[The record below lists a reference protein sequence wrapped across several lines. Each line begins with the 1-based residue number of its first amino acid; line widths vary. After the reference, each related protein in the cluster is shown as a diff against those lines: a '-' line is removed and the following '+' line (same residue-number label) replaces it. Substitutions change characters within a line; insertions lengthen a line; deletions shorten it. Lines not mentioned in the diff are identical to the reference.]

1 MKTNFIPFRQTAQGG
16 YAETIRSFYL
26 GSVLIRRKGVSTFR
40 FLNLVGTGNLN
51 LKNNIMKFTKEELET
66 VGKFIDEY
74 TYYSPP
80 ISLSDYLDQCKK
92 PETKKIIVEIEYK
105 DFNNNKIGA
114 GDVKTS
120 IENYS
125 LSSHW
130 NFKVTELP
138 EVFSREDIMNLK
150 MYMWI
155 HSGNTNDIDNWL
167 SERNK

>member
-1 MKTNFIPFRQTAQGG
+1 MKTNFLPFRQTAQGG

-26 GSVLIRRKGVSTFR
+26 GSVLIKRKGVSTFR

-92 PETKKIIVEIEYK
+92 PERKFIDVRIEYNDSEFGMSAK
-105 DFNNNKIGA
+105 AIQE
-114 GDVKTS
+114 S
-120 IENYS
+120 IS
-125 LSSHW
+125 
-130 NFKVTELP
+130 NFDTRNEYVTKVTELP
-138 EVFSREDIMNLK
+138 EVFSRQDILEMLK
-150 MYMWI
+150 DCL
-155 HSGNTNDIDNWL
+155 HSDTINMCCDLFI
-167 SERNK
+167 SERSK